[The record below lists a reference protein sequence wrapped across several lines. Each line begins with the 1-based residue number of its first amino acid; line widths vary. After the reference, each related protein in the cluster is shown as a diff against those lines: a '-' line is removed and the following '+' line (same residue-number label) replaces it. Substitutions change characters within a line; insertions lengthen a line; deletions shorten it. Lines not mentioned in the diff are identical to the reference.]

1 MPSSSISSAWRAM
14 PPPADRTGFE
24 MSAVAT
30 AADIDEL
37 GHVNNIVYLRW
48 VQDVA
53 TAHWRA
59 VARAADIDRFIW
71 VVTRHEIDYFR
82 ATLVGETLTLTTW
95 VGTPKGARFDRFVD
109 IAGADG
115 RLRARAM
122 TIWALVDTLSNRAV
136 RVPPETAAPFLR

>member
-1 MPSSSISSAWRAM
+1 
-14 PPPADRTGFE
+14 

-30 AADIDEL
+30 PADIDEL

-59 VARAADIDRFIW
+59 AARAADIDRFIW

-122 TIWALVDTLSNRAV
+122 TIWALVDTHGNRAV